1 MKESKLQPLS
11 EIEKKSAEE
20 NHNIIYAF
28 LKRYGYS
35 VESYYNVAVF
45 GYLKGIQAYYRNES
59 LRKKYDL
66 FFICWQ
72 HMRVEMSNYFR
83 LQNVQKRK
91 PVEKDL
97 SLDADFFE
105 YGSFHDCIGGKSIE
119 MEVLEAESFNELLE
133 KLSEIQRGIVKMKM
147 DGYKNFEI
155 FPVLNIKPATFY
167 REMQRIKAILENI

>member
-1 MKESKLQPLS
+1 MEKNKLQPLT

-20 NHNIIYAF
+20 NHNMIYAF

-72 HMRVEMSNYFR
+72 YMRAEMSNHFKIV
-83 LQNVQKRK
+83 NAQKRK
-91 PVEKDL
+91 ATEKDL
-97 SLDADFFE
+97 SLDADYFE
-105 YGSFHDCIGGKSIE
+105 YGSLYDCIGGKSIE
-119 MEVLEAESFNELLE
+119 MEVLEAETFNELLE
-133 KLSEIQRGIVKMKM
+133 KLSEIQQKIVKMKM
-147 DGYKNFEI
+147 DGYKNLEI
-155 FPVLNIKPATFY
+155 YPVLKIKPATFY